1 MTYEEY
7 EKEMDKLQQEY
18 SKAVTEKDWEL
29 CDVIQKRM
37 DRLTERTTRIT
48 DANLRQK
55 LKGLY

>member
-37 DRLTERTTRIT
+37 DRLTERTTRIA
-48 DANLRQK
+48 DANLRQQ
-55 LKGLY
+55 LKG

>member
-37 DRLTERTTRIT
+37 DRLTETTTRIA

-55 LKGLY
+55 LKGWY